1 MIPGNSKLPHLFLH
15 AGLGATLRCGKASRV
30 PVGRSRGKGHAKPV
44 HLGFTKWDI
53 PNKWRF
59 KRENNLYSSINGR
72 FAMGSPLQMEV
83 QQENQL
89 QMWHF
94 PLPRLMTGG
103 YSHDSNMTEHM
114 LFDSSRHLLS
124 GPSLDHF
131 RVTQILIPKEQT
143 AIIIFTKKPNT
154 KHTILYI
161 YIYIQNLDIYTDRQ
175 IDRQMDGWMVRQID
189 RYGG

>member
-143 AIIIFTKKPNT
+143 AIIIFTKKT
-154 KHTILYI
+154 EHQTHHI
-161 YIYIQNLDIYTDRQ
+161 IYIQNLDIYTDRQ
-175 IDRQMDGWMVRQID
+175 IDRQMDGQID